1 MLDRRLNQDDN
12 RGAGQ
17 GCLDNLETLNTFKV
31 IFETPDC
38 VDKDSE
44 MKPPMLTLAA
54 QMTLHSLLNPLRAF
68 AGPTEP
74 SPAGF
79 SGVADH
85 SIAANPESL
94 ACDVQLVDMPMLPS
108 YENSL
113 EDDSYVP
120 TSNAGFLLHRVGFD
134 GRFLNS
140 VPLSECNIEESKLGH
155 VIKTLNSSLIHDNLL
170 SLMANF
176 GIMHFSS
183 TYMTWQGTFSSRNF
197 SK

>member
-31 IFETPDC
+31 LFEAPDC

-44 MKPPMLTLAA
+44 IKPPMLTLSA
-54 QMTLHSLLNPLRAF
+54 QMTLHSLLNPLKAF
-68 AGPTEP
+68 TGPTEP
-74 SPAGF
+74 SSAAF
-79 SGVADH
+79 SGVADYT
-85 SIAANPESL
+85 AASNPENL

-120 TSNAGFLLHRVGFD
+120 TPHAGFLLHRVGFD
-134 GRFLNS
+134 GRFMS
-140 VPLSECNIEESKLGH
+140 SIPISECSIEETKLGH
-155 VIKTLNSSLIHDNLL
+155 VRKKPFLFQIFIELLQKMFSTFAVSSP
-170 SLMANF
+170 
-176 GIMHFSS
+176 
-183 TYMTWQGTFSSRNF
+183 
-197 SK
+197 